1 MNDPGSS
8 NILRGTRKPASAYD
22 FRAFDALLENT
33 PGIDAFCSSSTWAE
47 SARRA
52 FMPTAPLVLYETPG
66 AMAVFAHGQS
76 LTGNP
81 TLVPLDSTW
90 ILGSSIACP
99 NPRRDID
106 ALIETLLADR
116 AFYWCTVLCGFA
128 PQSSMYRALL
138 AGLLRRGLRVTPF
151 GAVDRCVARLDDG
164 VDAWAQRRSPKMRA
178 SLRRSVRDAAS
189 AGIRTIPVP
198 NDRMDDALFRLF
210 QHIESQSWKGL
221 QHTGISEPTM
231 ATFCREV
238 LLAASKNQT
247 ARAILAFD
255 GNEPVG
261 FIFGVVHQGRYRGVQ
276 MTIHA
281 RYRAIGLGNALQV
294 AMMTALADENVGAYD
309 LGSAMPYKQRWAD
322 FTDRTVSLVVNH
334 AR

>member
-8 NILRGTRKPASAYD
+8 NILRGTLKHASDYD
-22 FRAFDALLENT
+22 FRAFNAMLEQT

-52 FMPTAPLVLYETPG
+52 FMPTAPLVVYDTPG

-106 ALIETLLADR
+106 ALLEALLADR

-138 AGLLRRGLRVTPF
+138 SGLLRRGLRVTPF
-151 GAVDRCVARLDDG
+151 GTVDRCVVRLQEG
-164 VDAWAQRRSPKMRA
+164 VEAWIQRRTPKMRA
-178 SLRRSVRDAAS
+178 SLRRAVRDAEN
-189 AGIRTIPVP
+189 AGIRTVIVEPE
-198 NDRMDDALFRLF
+198 RISESLF
-210 QHIESQSWKGL
+210 QLFLHIESYSWKGQ
-221 QHTGISEPTM
+221 QHTGIAEPTM

-238 LLAASKNQT
+238 LIASAAAGT
-247 ARAILAFD
+247 GRALIAFD
-255 GNEPVG
+255 GTSPVG
-261 FIFGVVHQGRYRGVQ
+261 FVFGVVHQGRYRGVQ
-276 MTIHA
+276 MTTHA
-281 RYRAIGLGNALQV
+281 NYRAIGLGNALQI
-294 AMMTALADENVGAYD
+294 AMMKALTDEGVVSYD

-334 AR
+334 TR